1 MEYVQYFPKCV
12 LLCTDSRQ
20 RKWRRLLIQI
30 WWIPKSHCNK
40 DWTLSLV
47 LFHTLLIALKYGLIW
62 IGVPDLIWA
71 TPRKYLVAVLRLK
84 VDLDLFHVP
93 EKQQPPLCYIYRRKQ
108 SLLVLVHGCYSYQL
122 VQVPFKKNSF
132 KDANISKIWV
142 FTNIHTNLNIVFD
155 LPT

>member
-1 MEYVQYFPKCV
+1 MDLK
-12 LLCTDSRQ
+12 LSSIA
-20 RKWRRLLIQI
+20 LLI
-30 WWIPKSHCNK
+30 
-40 DWTLSLV
+40 
-47 LFHTLLIALKYGLIW
+47 IALKYGLIW
-62 IGVPDLIWA
+62 IGVPDLIWV

-132 KDANISKIWV
+132 KDANISKIRV
-142 FTNIHTNLNIVFD
+142 KHTYQPKHRFRSTYLNWS
-155 LPT
+155 LPFIFSCFKLNRTGPKSSSFVK